1 MRPDAEA
8 RRSTLYA
15 GLGFCQLTV
24 SPDMPE
30 IAAFQQSMMTWP
42 GIGNIVTGIERQ
54 GYALALRKLVDDG
67 WNAAWEQHRLLAP
80 VATANAPT
88 PFRAVIDAASKAL
101 NAEPMPTP
109 GHEMVE
115 EVL

>member
-67 WNAAWEQHRLLAP
+67 WNAAWEQHCLLAP
-80 VATANAPT
+80 VATASSSGQSSSA
-88 PFRAVIDAASKAL
+88 R
-101 NAEPMPTP
+101 
-109 GHEMVE
+109 
-115 EVL
+115 